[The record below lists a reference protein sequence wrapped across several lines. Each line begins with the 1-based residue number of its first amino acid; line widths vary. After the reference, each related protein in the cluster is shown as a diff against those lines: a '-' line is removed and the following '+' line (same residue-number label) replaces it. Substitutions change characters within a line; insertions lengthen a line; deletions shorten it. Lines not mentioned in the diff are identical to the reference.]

1 MAKIIETFENATLV
15 SVEQLDD
22 TPLYEWDWRCQF
34 TGCKGTLYI
43 GESQHKNPSKRF
55 ITLTDNKNF
64 RLTTSYGEI
73 EQSEEHIKITTK
85 NSVYIFAISNR

>member
-22 TPLYEWDWRCQF
+22 TPSYEWDWRCQF

-43 GESQHKNPSKRF
+43 GESQHKNPNKRF

-64 RLTTSYGEI
+64 RLTTGYGEI
-73 EQSEEHIKITTK
+73 EQTDGYIKITTK
-85 NSVYIFAISNR
+85 SSSYIFLIE

>member
-1 MAKIIETFENATLV
+1 MAKIIETFENAMLV
-15 SVEQLDD
+15 SVEQLAD
-22 TPLYEWDWRCQF
+22 TPSYEWDWRCQF

-43 GESQHKNPSKRF
+43 GKSYHKNPNKRF

-73 EQSEEHIKITTK
+73 EQSEEYIKITTK